1 MRPFFCTVLTLL
13 LSFFLLVGCETTKSM
28 KASIT
33 SKVDSMTSDVDQEL
47 YAQVPEDDRMAVQE
61 AEFALVVSTEKA
73 KLAEF
78 KEKLAKKEKKYASY
92 ALDLAKKNKKSDAIK
107 LDIAKLEAI
116 DRSGLGE
123 KQDNI
128 KIIADLKAK
137 TLDIES
143 DKVKIE
149 AKLSTTKIDIENL
162 KSQIEVMEE
171 VINSMKM
178 EEQ

>member
-13 LSFFLLVGCETTKSM
+13 LSFSLLVGCETTKSM

-47 YAQVPEDDRMAVQE
+47 YAQVPEDDRMLVQE

-73 KLAEF
+73 KLAKF
-78 KEKLAKKEKKYASY
+78 KKKLANKEKKYASS
-92 ALDLAKKNKKSDAIK
+92 ALDLAKKNKKSAAIQ

-128 KIIADLKAK
+128 KTIANLKAE

-162 KSQIEVMEE
+162 KNQIEVMEE
-171 VINSMKM
+171 VINSMKIS
-178 EEQ
+178 EQ

>member
-1 MRPFFCTVLTLL
+1 MVLTLI
-13 LSFFLLVGCETTKSM
+13 LSFSLISGCETTKSM
-28 KASIT
+28 KTSIS
-33 SKVDSMTSDVDQEL
+33 SKVDAMTSDVDQEL

-61 AEFALVVSTEKA
+61 AEFALLVATEKTKLTELKD
-73 KLAEF
+73 KLAN
-78 KEKLAKKEKKYASY
+78 KEKKYAGY
-92 ALDLAKKNKKSDAIK
+92 VLDLAKKNKKAAAIE

-128 KIIADLKAK
+128 KTIADLKAK

-149 AKLSTTKIDIENL
+149 AKLSTTQMDIENL
-162 KSQIEVMEE
+162 KNQIEVMEDA
-171 VINSMKM
+171 VNNMKM
-178 EEQ
+178 

>member
-1 MRPFFCTVLTLL
+1 MRPFFYMVLTLL
-13 LSFFLLVGCETTKSM
+13 LSFFLISGCETTKSM
-28 KASIT
+28 KTSIT

-61 AEFALVVSTEKA
+61 AEFALLVLTEKT
-73 KLAEF
+73 KLAEL
-78 KEKLAKKEKKYASY
+78 KDKLANKEKKYAGY
-92 ALDLAKKNKKSDAIK
+92 VLDLAKKNKKAAATE

-128 KIIADLKAK
+128 KTIADLKAK

-149 AKLSTTKIDIENL
+149 AKLSTTQMDIENL
-162 KSQIEVMEE
+162 KNQIEVMEDA
-171 VINSMKM
+171 INNMKV
-178 EEQ
+178 